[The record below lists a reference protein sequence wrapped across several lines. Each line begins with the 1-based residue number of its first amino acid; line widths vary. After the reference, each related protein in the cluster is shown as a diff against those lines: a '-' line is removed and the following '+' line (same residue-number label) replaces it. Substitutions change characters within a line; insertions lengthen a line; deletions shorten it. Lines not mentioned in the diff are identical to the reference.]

1 MEKILHYFPSLNGRQ
16 KEQLNSLYDI
26 YYQWNARINLI
37 SRKDFPNFY
46 EHHVLHS
53 LAIAHFFPFKKGQTI
68 LDVGTGGGFPGIP
81 LAILFPETS
90 FFLLDSIQKK
100 LMVVDEVTK
109 QLELKN
115 VKTIRTRIEEH
126 KDRYDYVTGR
136 AVKNLPQFIVWTQ
149 KNLKHRASI
158 LYLSG
163 GELPHFKKNKIKVFP
178 IASIFS
184 EPFFETKKVIQIFG
198 TSSEKL

>member
-1 MEKILHYFPSLNGRQ
+1 MEKILHYFPTLNERQ
-16 KEQLNSLYDI
+16 KEQFNLLYGI
-26 YYQWNARINLI
+26 YFHWNNQINLI
-37 SRKDFPNFY
+37 SRKDFSNFY

-53 LAIAHFFPFKKGQTI
+53 LAIAHFFSFKKGQTI

-81 LAILFPETS
+81 LAILFPDTS

-100 LMVVDEVTK
+100 LMVVNEVST

-126 KDRYDYVTGR
+126 KNRYDYVTGR
-136 AVKNLPQFIVWTQ
+136 AVKNLPQFIAWTQ
-149 KNLKHRASI
+149 KNLKQNASI

-163 GELPHFKKNKIKVFP
+163 GEIPHLKNNKFNVLS
-178 IASIFS
+178 IASVFS
-184 EPFFETKKVIQIFG
+184 EPFFETKKVIQIL
-198 TSSEKL
+198 SSI